1 MAIEDAIWAL
11 QEHWDDVMV
20 RLDERSREDLGRMLD
35 GLDGPDRPHAMARIA
50 DLLVE
55 GLPRDHPVR
64 RALVG
69 GTLLAPGVLDWPAV
83 TRTLRD
89 LSAATGAAVGYPA
102 PGGGVLRDPPGGGVL
117 RDVTGRLLR
126 AAAVSE
132 AELRGLGLDPGDPG
146 LIRLARADGSY
157 QWPAFQFEP
166 RGSVP
171 DVIRRINQLLGA
183 RADPLG
189 VADWWLSRN
198 GWLGE
203 APYRLVG
210 EIPDDLLLQAAQA
223 VAAEV

>member
-11 QEHWDDVMV
+11 QEHWDDVIA
-20 RLDERSREDLGRMLD
+20 RLDERSREELDRMLAGLD
-35 GLDGPDRPHAMARIA
+35 GLDRPGAMARIA

-55 GLPRDHPVR
+55 GLPREHPVR

-102 PGGGVLRDPPGGGVL
+102 PGGGVLRDVA
-117 RDVTGRLLR
+117 GRLLR